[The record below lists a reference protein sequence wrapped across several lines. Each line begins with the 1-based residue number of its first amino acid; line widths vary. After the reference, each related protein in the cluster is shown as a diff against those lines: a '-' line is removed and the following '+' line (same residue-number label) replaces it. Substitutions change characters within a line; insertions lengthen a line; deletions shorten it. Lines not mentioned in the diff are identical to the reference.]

1 MVWISLVLGSNP
13 SIIVVVLENLR
24 VSNLTTIRVSSLSN
38 SPQAHKSSGRP
49 HFLHITAICIYHN
62 YQNPIIKP
70 SLTMS
75 IAACHGP
82 PTVVCLELFCDTIKY
97 NLAFSLN
104 KLTSKLE
111 KSLLE
116 IFKRLTAC
124 QTTVF
129 IKRVAKN
136 FIGL

>member
-1 MVWISLVLGSNP
+1 
-13 SIIVVVLENLR
+13 
-24 VSNLTTIRVSSLSN
+24 
-38 SPQAHKSSGRP
+38 
-49 HFLHITAICIYHN
+49 
-62 YQNPIIKP
+62 
-70 SLTMS
+70 MS

-82 PTVVCLELFCDTIKY
+82 PTVVCWELFCDTIKH

-104 KLTSKLE
+104 KLISKLE
-111 KSLLE
+111 KSLLK